1 MMLFRKY
8 SPKRAA
14 NAYRTKLCRVL
25 GTPPYALA
33 MPSPSRKKG
42 ESIDVKIQREEG
54 CDEVIGSTGKQ
65 RRKKE
70 EVVRTMVIG

>member
-1 MMLFRKY
+1 
-8 SPKRAA
+8 
-14 NAYRTKLCRVL
+14 
-25 GTPPYALA
+25 

-70 EVVRTMVIG
+70 EVLRTMVIG